1 MELTAVIK
9 AFEYVKAQAYNFGEI
24 VVYSDSQYVVQL
36 YGRKKKLQRNNFRTK
51 KGKPIQNTDLVER
64 LICLMGTIEIR
75 FVKVKAHQKKTE
87 SLNYNREVDKLARKL
102 LRELR

>member
-1 MELTAVIK
+1 MELTAAVK
-9 AFEYVKAQAYNFGEI
+9 AFEYVKAQAYDFSEI

-36 YGRKKKLQRNNFRTK
+36 HDREKKLQRNNFRTK
-51 KGKPIQNTDLVER
+51 KRKPIQNIDLVQT
-64 LICLMGTIEIR
+64 LICLMEAIEIR